1 MHSHDELYM
10 FSLECYV
17 SVYFVINTEL
27 TLSWAQK
34 QYSAHTLSYTYL

>member
-1 MHSHDELYM
+1 MHSHDKLYM
-10 FSLECYV
+10 CYV